1 MLSIKFLYPVQYFL
15 QSQVNKDWHFCST
28 GSISFRCAST
38 SFSCFARKIS
48 TISYS
53 SNPLFRPIEEIWHHR
68 DQVGTWHVCIHR
80 LWSQHFWWSQP
91 LGYSDVTCSLPTQNK
106 LWHHPI
112 LMRCMASFA
121 LVYSCASSC
130 AWKRL
135 TWDQAQFERF
145 SYIVFNGYSW
155 NWAWYKLIHVCA
167 RYSQIL
173 AVTLIGC

>member
-1 MLSIKFLYPVQYFL
+1 MLSIEFLYPVQYFL

-28 GSISFRCAST
+28 GSISLRCAST

-48 TISYS
+48 TISFS

-106 LWHHPI
+106 LWHQSYLNEMHGVICVSVFLRKFLRMETVNLRSGPI
-112 LMRCMASFA
+112 
-121 LVYSCASSC
+121 
-130 AWKRL
+130 
-135 TWDQAQFERF
+135 
-145 SYIVFNGYSW
+145 
-155 NWAWYKLIHVCA
+155 WAVLKDSL
-167 RYSQIL
+167 
-173 AVTLIGC
+173 